1 MLYGVELH
9 NGRLHRTHH
18 NYQHQHPLNQS
29 RGKENKNMKTNNTK
43 TLVDSNNTLWTMDY
57 DMYDNSVTVVSDKSN
72 TGDYAVVSQYSMDN
86 ALGHDIPENII
97 NSALDMVSHDA
108 PRQST
113 LDYIIDSIAESS
125 EQGLV

>member
-1 MLYGVELH
+1 
-9 NGRLHRTHH
+9 
-18 NYQHQHPLNQS
+18 
-29 RGKENKNMKTNNTK
+29 MKTYSNDIKANTK
-43 TLVDSNNTLWTMDY
+43 TLVDSNNTLWTFDY

-97 NSALDMVSHDA
+97 NSALEMVSHDA

-113 LDYIIDSIAESS
+113 LDYIIDSIAQSKQN